1 MFYYFALGH
10 PPTCTRPSSRDAS
23 PLRFLQAYKTTVT
36 PLHRQLL
43 IKEMLSKSEVA
54 RLATGILPSVLKV
67 HGAGMHRAL
76 IAFHTGVLLEYVAKC
91 KALDENAMALLLPA
105 AMEPLES
112 ASAEDSTVKPALL
125 HELIVSCPL
134 TSCGVRY

>member
-1 MFYYFALGH
+1 MLWGIRRLAFD
-10 PPTCTRPSSRDAS
+10 RSSRDAS

-43 IKEMLSKSEVA
+43 IKEMLSKPAVA
-54 RLATGILPSVLKV
+54 RLATGILPSILKD

-91 KALDENAMALLLPA
+91 KALDENAMTLLLPA

-112 ASAEDSTVKPALL
+112 ASAEDSLVKPALL